1 MTSVIFHIYKGYMNS
16 SLILLQ
22 EIDEFLAET
31 GMTQTRFGLEAMN
44 NSSFVR
50 QLRNGHSVTL
60 RTMDRVRSFMLNA
73 RTMGGNDKRSRPS
86 RRAETRAA

>member
-1 MTSVIFHIYKGYMNS
+1 MNS
-16 SLILLQ
+16 SLTLLQ

-31 GMTQTRFGLEAMN
+31 GMTQTRFGLDAMN

-60 RTMDRVRSFMLNA
+60 RTMDRVRTFMLKA
-73 RTMGGNDKRSRPS
+73 RAARAEGKVPKERGS
-86 RRAETRAA
+86 RRADARAA

>member
-1 MTSVIFHIYKGYMNS
+1 MDS

-22 EIDEFLAET
+22 EIDAFLAET
-31 GMTQTRFGLEAMN
+31 GMTQTRFGLDAMN

-60 RTMDRVRSFMLNA
+60 RTMDRVRTFMA
-73 RTMGGNDKRSRPS
+73 KERAGNVEVKRGRAA
-86 RRAETRAA
+86 RRADARAA